1 MNKMTELLVAAENVR
16 NKMPGFRSVPVS
28 DEIAKENGIMAAFE
42 IVTGEHAGHMI
53 VLKSVTLG
61 EDGQVMIDYNSL
73 DKDNKDAPDTEF
85 PNIGADVGSIVEYF
99 MIDAAIQELRA
110 QEACEE

>member
-1 MNKMTELLVAAENVR
+1 MTTMTELLFAAENVR
-16 NKMPGFRSVPVS
+16 NKMPGFRTVPVPA
-28 DEIAKENGIMAAFE
+28 DAAKENGIMAAFE
-42 IVTGEHAGHMI
+42 IVTGEHAGHMVI
-53 VLKSVTLG
+53 LKAVTLG
-61 EDGQVMIDYNSL
+61 EDGQVLIDYNSL

-85 PNIGADVGSIVEYF
+85 PNIGADVGAIVEYF